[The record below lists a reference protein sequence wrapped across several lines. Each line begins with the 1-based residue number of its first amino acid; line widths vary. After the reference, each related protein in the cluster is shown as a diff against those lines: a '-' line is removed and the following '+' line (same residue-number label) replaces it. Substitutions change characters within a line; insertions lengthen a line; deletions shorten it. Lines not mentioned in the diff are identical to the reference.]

1 MCHLIGRFTFIP
13 YSNYLVLFCQTDA
26 RAECA
31 QRDRNL
37 SQTDTADYHSSRYT
51 FFANESLFVLQIIRI
66 VFLAMHLSC

>member
-37 SQTDTADYHSSRYT
+37 SQTDTADYHS
-51 FFANESLFVLQIIRI
+51 
-66 VFLAMHLSC
+66 